1 MTGAPVVNTVDR
13 ADAADGRA
21 FTERSHTER
30 PTPGGRAM
38 HIARPSP
45 RHSPVPRHAAGALAL
60 LLLTGGLTACASTG
74 LESSWKDPQF
84 SGAPLRSV
92 LVLGVARNQ
101 SNRKTFEDNFV
112 QALKA
117 HGTPATASYPL
128 LPEDGVIPRDRI
140 RQAVTQS
147 GSDSVLV
154 TRVLRVQRT
163 VLVTPGRSAPDYAR
177 SDFQGWYS
185 QTYST
190 PQPPVEE
197 YDILTIESTLW
208 DLRQERVVWKGTS
221 ETTARKD
228 VATVTG
234 ELATALIAKMKSDR
248 VI

>member
-1 MTGAPVVNTVDR
+1 MRYP
-13 ADAADGRA
+13 
-21 FTERSHTER
+21 ERST
-30 PTPGGRAM
+30 
-38 HIARPSP
+38 
-45 RHSPVPRHAAGALAL
+45 RHPALRRHATGALAFL
-60 LLLTGGLTACASTG
+60 LLAGGLTACATSTLQG
-74 LESSWKDPQF
+74 SWKDPQF
-84 SGAPLRSV
+84 TGAPLRNV
-92 LVLGVARNQ
+92 MVLGVARSQ
-101 SNRKTFEDNFV
+101 ATRRVFEDNFA

-117 HGTPATASYPL
+117 QGTPAVASYPL
-128 LPEDGVIPRDRI
+128 LPEEGVIPRDRI
-140 RQAVTQS
+140 KQAMTQS
-147 GSDSVLV
+147 GSDSILV

-177 SDFQGWYS
+177 GDFQGWYS

-190 PQPPVEE
+190 PPPAVEE

-234 ELATALIAKMKSDR
+234 EMAGALIAKMKSDG